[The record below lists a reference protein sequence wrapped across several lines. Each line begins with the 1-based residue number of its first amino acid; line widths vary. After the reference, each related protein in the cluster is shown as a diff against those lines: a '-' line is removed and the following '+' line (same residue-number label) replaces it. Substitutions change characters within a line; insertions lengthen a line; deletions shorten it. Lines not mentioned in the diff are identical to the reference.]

1 MFRLSSRELK
11 IYLLVVGIIGLA
23 ALFITLVVMLPG
35 YIRYN
40 RSQTE
45 ADKIVEKQI
54 DMSRFIIPESYMK
67 FRDENWIPF
76 RPDKERWTSIDTGP
90 YWQDPEKLILE
101 YLEIQ
106 NEKLIDE
113 LFKDIP

>member
-11 IYLLVVGIIGLA
+11 IYLLVVGVIALA
-23 ALFITLVVMLPG
+23 ALLITLVVMLPG

-40 RSQTE
+40 RRQAE

-67 FRDENWIPF
+67 FRDANWIPF
-76 RPDKERWTSIDTGP
+76 RPDKDHWVSIDTGP
-90 YWQDPEKLILE
+90 YWQDPEILILE
-101 YLEIQ
+101 YLEKQ
-106 NEKLIDE
+106 NENLINE

>member
-1 MFRLSSRELK
+1 MPWISSRELK
-11 IYLLVVGIIGLA
+11 IYLLVVGVVTLV

-35 YIRYN
+35 YIRYS
-40 RSQTE
+40 RS
-45 ADKIVEKQI
+45 KIETDHIAEKQI

-67 FRDENWIPF
+67 LRDENWIPF
-76 RPDKERWTSIDTGP
+76 RPDKDRWTSNDTGP
-90 YWQDPEKLILE
+90 YWQDPEQLILE
-101 YLEIQ
+101 YLEKQ